1 LKKDKK
7 SKKSDLKEAKDSKKE
22 LKKKNAIEDHKLEV
36 VHKKSSP
43 TIISNVQT
51 GDDADI
57 ASLKK
62 EMIDCAG
69 LYQNILVLPRTYNA
83 LDGVHSLF
91 PSELKALDMIGA
103 FSPINLTQLAV
114 KLGISKSA
122 VSKCSTKLLEKGL
135 ITKEKSLTNI
145 REVVFMLSETGKSIY
160 DQLEDAHYD
169 LFKPVDTAINAFS
182 DQEVNELQRLFSNLK
197 SSLNEIYKNLQN

>member
-1 LKKDKK
+1 MKKDKK
-7 SKKSDLKEAKDSKKE
+7 SKKSDLKETKDSKKE
-22 LKKKNAIEDHKLEV
+22 LKKKNAMGEHKLEV
-36 VHKKSSP
+36 VHKKSNP

-51 GDDADI
+51 VNDADI

-62 EMIDCAG
+62 QMIDCAG

-83 LDGVHSLF
+83 LDGEHSLY
-91 PSELKALDMIGA
+91 PSELKALDMIGG

-122 VSKCSTKLLEKGL
+122 VSKCSSKLLEKGL

-145 REVVFMLSETGKSIY
+145 REVIFMLSETGKSIY
-160 DQLEDAHYD
+160 DQLAIAHSD
-169 LFKPVDTAINAFS
+169 LFKPVDIWISGFS
-182 DQEVNELQRLFSNLK
+182 DQEVSEVQHLFSNLK
-197 SSLNEIYKNLQN
+197 ASLNAIYKDLQN